1 MGRRDG
7 DFKILKNGG
16 GGGQKDLH
24 IKGQVRHNGGGV
36 DLKKQGRN
44 PFQSNLGA
52 TRDT

>member
-1 MGRRDG
+1 M
-7 DFKILKNGG
+7 

-24 IKGQVRHNGGGV
+24 IKGHVRHTGGWGGGV
-36 DLKKQGRN
+36 DLKMQGGN